1 VITEDQTKQHSN
13 LYQNWADRNG
23 ISHASLAILWV
34 IAAFILFQFFGGLIA
49 FLLVVIKT
57 SAFSG
62 GIDAQH
68 IMSLTSRHIG
78 LVFFGNSIGQIL
90 FLALA
95 TWAFCKV
102 QVSPANRRSFLR
114 LQTFDNTPKMIAV
127 AFLLMIAIQPVVWF
141 VGWLNTLIP
150 LPQFMHSLQ
159 AHQMGVIKD
168 YLQGKGHLWL
178 VLLNIAVVP
187 AFCEE
192 LLFRGYALRSFQKSW
207 GVAAAIIVTGAIF
220 GFFHLEPTNFFPLA
234 GIGIL
239 LAYVTWITQSVYPA
253 MVAHFV
259 NNGTSI
265 LIAKYYPDT
274 AMSSSTAVQMPP
286 LGLLIAA
293 IIISSF
299 LVYLL
304 FQNKMN
310 PRRTEYHVE

>member
-1 VITEDQTKQHSN
+1 LITEDQAQRNSKWSK
-13 LYQNWADRNG
+13 NWADRNG
-23 ISHASLAILWV
+23 VSHASLAVLWV

-49 FLLVVIKT
+49 FLLIVIKT

-62 GIDAQH
+62 GVDTQQIL
-68 IMSLTSRHIG
+68 SLTSRHIG

-102 QVSPANRRSFLR
+102 QVSPDKRRSFLR
-114 LQTFDNTPKMIAV
+114 LQSFDNTPKMMAV
-127 AFLLMIAIQPVVWF
+127 AFLLMIVIQPVVWF

-150 LPQFMHSLQ
+150 LPHFMHSLQ

-207 GVAAAIIVTGAIF
+207 GVVAAIIVTGVIF
-220 GFFHLEPTNFFPLA
+220 GFFHLEPSNFFPLA

-239 LAYVTWITQSVYPA
+239 LAYVTWITQSIYPA

-286 LGLLIAA
+286 LGMFIAS
-293 IIISSF
+293 IILSSF

-304 FQNKMN
+304 IQNKMN
-310 PRRTEYHVE
+310 PKRKEYHVE